1 MVGHLQEE
9 ECMTQKK
16 PSRRTRST
24 VATAA
29 CTAAIIAAQAA
40 GPDPLQSPVLAA
52 ASSMAQAGAPGSPD
66 APDSAGRAASEALL
80 PLTIVKLYTSGVG
93 YFERSGQV
101 DGTQAVTLPATPS
114 QLNDILKSLIVQDGQ
129 GSRAPVVEYASRD
142 PLAKTLGGF
151 GLNLTEN
158 QSLAQ
163 LLMQLRGERV
173 RVAAPQDVEGVVV
186 GVETRQE
193 AGGKDTVVPVDYV
206 TLLSE
211 QGFRALA
218 IPQIQSLTIL
228 NARLAQDVQQALTL
242 LAARHDTQKAPVTV
256 RFDGAGRRAV
266 RLAYLLETP
275 LWKTTYRL
283 VLDGDK
289 APWLQGWALVDNPTD
304 QDWTN
309 VRLSLLSG
317 RPVSFRMNLS
327 EPLYGVRPLVQ
338 PELYAAIRP
347 QVHEGSLTAMA
358 SEAADMEQAEE
369 TRSAK
374 SLSRQEYK
382 SKEGMR
388 AMTMAPMSTTA
399 PVMEDARGGGWG
411 VTGAPPPVAQGE
423 EVGSLFQYE
432 IAEPITIAR
441 HQAAMVPIL
450 SASVGGESVSVFNA
464 RVHAKHP
471 MQGVRLRNTSDL
483 HLMQGPITVF
493 NGGSYAGDARLLD
506 LAPKQD
512 RLITFALDL
521 KTEVE
526 SRAGIGRQE
535 LQSIV
540 VKKGTL
546 LATRKWIEQT
556 IYTVK
561 NVDRRPVTVLVE
573 HPYRADWTL
582 SEERPGQERTRDVY
596 RFPVTVKPGET
607 TTLTVQ
613 EHRPL
618 QESIILSD
626 VGLNQLSVYL
636 QAPVVS
642 AKVKEALQQV
652 SALRQKVAD
661 AQQQRASLEQ
671 QLKEIELEQQ
681 RLRENMQRLDQ
692 RSELFG
698 RYVKKLDAQETD
710 VERLRKAL
718 AEARRT
724 EDEQRKQ
731 VQRFLEGLDLS

>member
-1 MVGHLQEE
+1 
-9 ECMTQKK
+9 MTQRG
-16 PSRRTRST
+16 PSRRMRSSL
-24 VATAA
+24 ATAA
-29 CTAAIIAAQAA
+29 CATAIIAAQAA
-40 GPDPLQSPVLAA
+40 GPEPIQSPALAVA
-52 ASSMAQAGAPGSPD
+52 LPEVPASAVS
-66 APDSAGRAASEALL
+66 SAEPSVRAATEAQL
-80 PLTIVKLYTSGVG
+80 PLTTVKLYTSGVG
-93 YFERSGQV
+93 YFERSGQIE
-101 DGTQAVTLPATPS
+101 GAQSVTLPATPA
-114 QLNDILKSLIVQDGQ
+114 QLNDILKSLLVQDGQ

-151 GLNLTEN
+151 GLNLTDN

-163 LLMQLRGERV
+163 LLTQLRGERV
-173 RVAAPQDVEGVVV
+173 RVAAPQDVDGVVV

-206 TLLSE
+206 TLLSD

-218 IPQIQSLTIL
+218 IPQIQHLTIL
-228 NARLAQDVQQALTL
+228 NAALAQDVRQALTL

-256 RFDGAGRRAV
+256 RFDGSGRRAV

-304 QDWTN
+304 QDWAN

-317 RPVSFRMNLS
+317 RPVSFTMNLS

-338 PELYAAIRP
+338 PELYAAVRP
-347 QVHEGSLTAMA
+347 QVHEGSLMA
-358 SEAADMEQAEE
+358 QAPAPEAAAADAEMALSSRMAGKLADRE
-369 TRSAK
+369 AKRS
-374 SLSRQEYK
+374 
-382 SKEGMR
+382 GDMR
-388 AMTMAPMSTTA
+388 AMSMAPMSAPIAEEAYRGWEAATA
-399 PVMEDARGGGWG
+399 PA
-411 VTGAPPPVAQGE
+411 PVAHGE
-423 EVGSLFQYE
+423 DVGNLFQYD

-450 SASVGGESVSVFNA
+450 SAAVGGEAVSVFNA

-526 SRAGIGRQE
+526 SRAGSGRQE

-556 IYTVK
+556 VYTVK
-561 NVDRRPVTVLVE
+561 NGDRRPVTVLVE

-582 SEERPGQERTRDVY
+582 SDERPGQERTRDVY

-613 EHRPL
+613 EQRPL
-618 QESIILSD
+618 QETIVLSD
-626 VGLNQLSVYL
+626 VGLNQLTVYL
-636 QAPVVS
+636 QAPVLS
-642 AKVKEALQQV
+642 PTVKAALQQV
-652 SALRQKVAD
+652 ATLRQKVTE
-661 AQQQRASLEQ
+661 AQQQRTVIEQ
-671 QLKEIELEQQ
+671 QLKEIEQEQH
-681 RLRENMQRLDQ
+681 RLRDNMQRLDQ
-692 RSELFG
+692 RSELYG
-698 RYVKKLDAQETD
+698 RYVKKLDAQETE

-718 AEARRT
+718 AEARRA

-731 VQRFLEGLDLS
+731 VQRFLDGLE